1 MHRRKF
7 LALSTGGAAAT
18 AIASPAIAQSMPSIK
33 WRMTSSFTKSLD
45 ITYGA
50 GETFAKYVS
59 DLTDGKFVIQQFA
72 AGEIV
77 PGLQALDAV
86 QNGSVDAAY
95 TGLLFY
101 VGKDPTFAL
110 GAAVPFMMNPR
121 AQHGWYYFAGGNELM
136 NEFLAKHNVVGHPC
150 GNTGM
155 QWGGWF
161 RKEIKS
167 SEDLKGLKMRIAGL
181 AGQVAAKAGIVT
193 QQLAPGD
200 IYPALERGVIDAVE
214 YIGPYDDEKLGFNRV
229 AGFYYTPG
237 WQEGGT
243 VFHTL
248 YNTEKWNALPPLYKK
263 AIEVA
268 AQATT
273 TSMLAHYDTKNP
285 EALSRLVA
293 AGVKVSVFPREV
305 IDTMYKAS
313 EELYGSLIASNPAF
327 AKIYNSQKDFRDKS
341 YTYHQ
346 AADFQYDLMMLQLR
360 RKS

>member
-1 MHRRKF
+1 MDRRKF
-7 LALSTGGAAAT
+7 IALGTGGAAAT
-18 AIASPAIAQSMPSIK
+18 ALAAPAIAQSTPTIR

-121 AQHGWYYFAGGNELM
+121 AQHAWYYFGGGQDMM
-136 NEFLAKHNVVGHPC
+136 NEFLAKHSVIGFPC

-167 SEDLKGLKMRIAGL
+167 ADDLKGMKMRIAGL
-181 AGQVAAKAGIVT
+181 AGSVAAKVGVVT

-243 VFHTL
+243 VFHAL
-248 YNTEKWNALPPLYKK
+248 FNTEKWNALPPLYKK
-263 AIEVA
+263 AVEVA

-285 EALSRLVA
+285 EALARLVA
-293 AGVKVSVFPREV
+293 SGVKVSIFPRDV

-313 EELYGSLIASNPAF
+313 EELYGSLNATNPAF
-327 AKIYNSQKDFRDKS
+327 AKIYAAQKDFRDKNYS
-341 YTYHQ
+341 YHQ
-346 AADFQYDLMMLQLR
+346 AADFQYDLMMLQMKR
-360 RKS
+360 RS